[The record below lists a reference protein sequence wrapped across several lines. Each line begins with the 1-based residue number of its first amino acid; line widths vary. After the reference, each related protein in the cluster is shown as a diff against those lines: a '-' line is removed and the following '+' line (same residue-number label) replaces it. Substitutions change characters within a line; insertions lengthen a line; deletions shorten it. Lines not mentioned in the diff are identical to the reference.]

1 MGYSQTTASHA
12 VLQVPPVVA
21 DLQVLFGSLDDAPLV
36 AALQG
41 PVRRG
46 PKGHSSK
53 ILWRCYVAKYRMGL
67 ASTDTLIRAL
77 HDNPFLAKVCGIEA
91 PDAIPHKSTFSR
103 FFAKL
108 SKRAYLHLVKDVSRS
123 LVNRSF
129 DTRPGFGQRV
139 ALDSTT
145 LKAWSNGGK
154 MRKADKEAGWSV
166 KRGTQGKNEFTYGW
180 KLHLL
185 VDAEYELP
193 IAAHV
198 SAGNVHDAKR
208 ASNVLSEAQFTRHGK
223 FRPHFVMADKG
234 YSGKPIQDLVRC
246 YWAKPIIDVNA
257 AHEKLARRTAKRRA
271 TPEFAALYKQRT
283 AVERVFSRLK
293 GQRALNRITV
303 RSLAKVTVHCYLAL
317 VASFPLLSM
326 SPEEHYVHAPKES

>member
-1 MGYSQTTASHA
+1 MGYSQATAPRG
-12 VLQVPPVVA
+12 LWQVPPLVQ
-21 DLQVLFGSLDDAPLV
+21 DLEAVFASLADAPLL

-46 PKGHSSK
+46 PKGHSVQV
-53 ILWRCYVAKYRMGL
+53 LWRCYVAKYRMGL
-67 ASTDTLIRAL
+67 ASTDALTRAL
-77 HDNPFLAKVCGIEA
+77 HDNPFLAQVCGIET
-91 PDAIPHKSTFSR
+91 PDSIPHKSTFSR

-108 SKRAYLHLVKDVSRS
+108 SKRAYLHLVKDVSRA

-129 DTRPGFGQRV
+129 DTLPGFGQRV

-208 ASNVLSEAQFTRHGK
+208 ASNVLSEARFTGRGL
-223 FRPHFVMADKG
+223 FRPRFILADKG
-234 YSGKPIQDLVRC
+234 YSGKPMQDLIRR
-246 YWAKPIIDVNA
+246 YWAKPIVDVNA
-257 AHEKLARRTAKRRA
+257 AHERLANRTAKKRETA
-271 TPEFAALYKQRT
+271 EWKALYKQRT
-283 AVERVFSRLK
+283 AVERAFSRLK
-293 GQRALNRITV
+293 GQRALNKITV
-303 RSLAKVTVHCYLAL
+303 RRLPKLTVHCYLSLIAMQ
-317 VASFPLLSM
+317 AM
-326 SPEEHYVHAPKES
+326 S